1 MKIDEPGLLIHAFAV
16 ANGGV
21 AFTLANTAVG
31 DTMLVSGLTFYM
43 IHRLVKLYRVEDV
56 NAKQIVSQCLAY
68 YAGPYLTGKL
78 LFWLPGIGNW
88 ANAATTVLLTET
100 IGWSCV
106 TLFSTGRRPEDLSE
120 REWKGVLDGAKA
132 KAKASQAENK
142 RLLKK
147 MTPEERQEAKAIT
160 GKLRD
165 EAVPEA
171 EKERLLETLT
181 GLYQRIRER

>member
-1 MKIDEPGLLIHAFAV
+1 MKISEPGVLIHAFAV
-16 ANGGV
+16 TNGGV

-43 IHRLVKLYRVEDV
+43 IHRLGKLYQVEDV

-68 YAGPYLTGKL
+68 YAAPYLTGKL

-100 IGWSCV
+100 VGWSCV
-106 TLFSTGRRPEDLSE
+106 TLFSAGQRPEDLSQQ
-120 REWKGVLDGAKA
+120 EWKTVLDGAKA

-147 MTPEERQEAKAIT
+147 MSAEERKEAKAIT
-160 GKLRD
+160 EQLRD
-165 EAVPEA
+165 EAISEE

-181 GLYQRIRER
+181 ELYQRLRDR